1 MGNQVCGFCF
11 GIEGSGAVNERTPL
25 MENAELVSQIRTPSA
40 NTLYMPPKKF
50 TSRYELRGVL
60 GAGAT
65 GLCHVCLDIRTMN
78 AFACK
83 IVRKRRLLAERKHK
97 VLKQLLIEVDVLK
110 RLEHKNIVKFQDVFE
125 DRNNLFIVME
135 LVGGGELFAQVVR
148 VGSFSEKLAA
158 GIMRD
163 VAAGLAYCH
172 KMGVIHRDLKPE
184 NLLVPG
190 PGLRPVKICDFGLA
204 FQYSAN
210 RRAPRTF
217 VGSPRYMAPEQMQ
230 RRPYNEKVDT
240 WALGVIL
247 FILLSGCLPFEPAVL
262 KRGEDQK
269 LPVKKLALK
278 FSGRRWKGISDE
290 AKYLIHGCLVI
301 DPDMRYSADQV
312 LTHSWLNGKAPA
324 NLIQNSDHLY
334 RYMLD
339 KRSNGSFF
347 LEPNTLGCKDV
358 KTKMAATHRNKRSHP
373 MPLNRGYKTPDGS
386 PSSSPDSNFS
396 KSNGSVR
403 KSPIIMNSRFHK
415 KNKNSSIER
424 SNGSDL
430 SLRPPGALSLHSNGT
445 GSQAT
450 NEDQE
455 RNDSAHTVPGTEPQ
469 SSHSAK
475 DRRWACNAPTGKLRS
490 L

>member
-1 MGNQVCGFCF
+1 
-11 GIEGSGAVNERTPL
+11 
-25 MENAELVSQIRTPSA
+25 MENAELVSQLRTPNA
-40 NTLYMPPKKF
+40 NTLYMPPKEF

-65 GLCHVCLDIRTMN
+65 GLCHVCIDTTTMN

-110 RLEHKNIVKFQDVFE
+110 RLEHKNIVKFQDFFE
-125 DRNNLFIVME
+125 DQNNLFILME

-204 FQYSAN
+204 FQYSASK
-210 RRAPRTF
+210 RAPRTF

-230 RRPYNEKVDT
+230 RKAYNEKVDT

-247 FILLSGCLPFEPAVL
+247 FILLSGCLPFEPAIL

-386 PSSSPDSNFS
+386 PSSSPETSYSRSND
-396 KSNGSVR
+396 GSIR
-403 KSPIIMNSRFHK
+403 KSPIIPNMRFRK
-415 KNKNSSIER
+415 KGNKAIATDLGASETTIRPPGVLSLN
-424 SNGSDL
+424 SNGS
-430 SLRPPGALSLHSNGT
+430 HT

-450 NEDQE
+450 NEDAE
-455 RNDSAHTVPGTEPQ
+455 RDNSAHTIPGAQPQ
-469 SSHSAK
+469 SSLAAREQLWQHNT
-475 DRRWACNAPTGKLRS
+475 RNGKLRS